1 MSNML
6 EQAIIDA
13 AALRE
18 AALKNAEQS
27 IIEKYAPRIKEAV
40 ETMLENDPVS
50 EAKRKMRY
58 EGRIIEIVHEA
69 DERGKVTVSDGNKP
83 FVVNE
88 SELSEVTNDELL
100 QEEEMNAAMDTS
112 TPPQEIE
119 APPAWDSRYGDTESV
134 VLSALLDKVDSDQNL
149 TIDLDAIELSLM
161 QQQQAEMPAEEPFGE
176 PEGIEALGGD
186 EEIGDLLGDLG
197 GEEEELQ
204 LQEVL
209 DAIQKVL
216 EEKMEVDMGE
226 AKQGWITTNK
236 TTLEHEADMQEA
248 HDEHLDEEEVLE
260 EEEDEDL
267 KEALSKIDQ
276 FQQTFET
283 LKQQNKKLENIVYKL
298 NSKLQETLL
307 ANAKLLYQNR
317 TLNDASLNERQKLK
331 IVEAIGNAESPKEAR
346 NLHETLRS
354 AVGTSKKKAPQSLSE
369 SVNHKSSLSSML
381 YRRQNINE
389 SQSPDP
395 FFDRM
400 KRLAGIK

>member
-307 ANAKLLYQNR
+307 ANAK
-317 TLNDASLNERQKLK
+317 
-331 IVEAIGNAESPKEAR
+331 
-346 NLHETLRS
+346 
-354 AVGTSKKKAPQSLSE
+354 
-369 SVNHKSSLSSML
+369 
-381 YRRQNINE
+381 
-389 SQSPDP
+389 
-395 FFDRM
+395 
-400 KRLAGIK
+400 